1 MLSESSLPKQK
12 LDSVTAARHFFFAR
26 IERCVQTTES
36 LWIAHLDQYCLC
48 MHLQTFAGDCASVA
62 FPIRAVIGAILE
74 HDSSAVLLAH
84 NHPSGNPTPSDSDRR
99 VTRRF
104 VLVAEAL
111 ECRVLDHLILAGP
124 QFTSFRELG
133 FL

>member
-1 MLSESSLPKQK
+1 
-12 LDSVTAARHFFFAR
+12 
-26 IERCVQTTES
+26 
-36 LWIAHLDQYCLC
+36 

-99 VTRRF
+99 VTRRI
-104 VLVAEAL
+104 VLIAEAL
-111 ECRVLDHLILAGP
+111 ECRVLDHLVFAGP
-124 QFTSFRELG
+124 QSTSLSELG
-133 FL
+133 LL